1 MKRRAKRTTPAPKK
15 GRLKVSPPSPSY
27 ERIRQVVLKIPR
39 GRVMTYGDV
48 AQAAGMPG
56 AARQVGYAMHSLG
69 KRVPWQRVL
78 GRKNPRSGHSTINDP
93 QARARQQQL
102 LESEGV
108 RFSASGSVDLTAFGW
123 VPRAKR
129 KK

>member
-1 MKRRAKRTTPAPKK
+1 
-15 GRLKVSPPSPSY
+15 
-27 ERIRQVVLKIPR
+27 
-39 GRVMTYGDV
+39 MTYGDV

>member
-1 MKRRAKRTTPAPKK
+1 MKRRAKPAVPARKK
-15 GRLKVSPPSPSY
+15 AKVKSPALSPSY
-27 ERIRQVVLKIPR
+27 ERIRRVVLKIPR

-69 KRVPWQRVL
+69 QRVPWQRVL
-78 GRKNPRSGHSTINDP
+78 GRKNPRSGHSTIGDP

-102 LESEGV
+102 LEREGV

-123 VPRAKR
+123 TPRAKR
-129 KK
+129 KR